1 MKFRVTDDIFYIYP
15 ETLIGIVVALNIN
28 NCQDTSETT
37 HLLRLQE
44 ARVADAFLATDVAQH
59 PCIASWREAY
69 KKFGAKPQKYYSS
82 VESLVRR
89 VVSGQK
95 VPSINNLVNIYNAV
109 SLKYIVPAGG
119 EDLDKI
125 QGDVELTIAGEAEAA
140 IRLLGERD
148 ERPPKRGEVF
158 YKDDLG
164 GICRR
169 WNWREAERTKLTE
182 STRNAMLIVEGLNM
196 KERERVEGALKEL
209 VELIKV
215 YSGGDVRSEIVDKNN
230 PVIELV

>member
-1 MKFRVTDDIFYIYP
+1 MKFRVTDAIFSIYP
-15 ETLIGIVVALNIN
+15 ETIVGVVVALGIN
-28 NCQDTSETT
+28 NRHDPSQTT

-44 ARVADAFLATDVAQH
+44 ARVADEFRATDVAQH

-89 VVSGQK
+89 VVSGQE

-125 QGDVELTIAGEAEAA
+125 QGDVELTIAGETEAA

-164 GICRR
+164 AICRR
-169 WNWREAERTKLTE
+169 WNWREADRTKLTE
-182 STRNAMLIVEGLNM
+182 STRNAMLVVEGLSA
-196 KERERVEGALKEL
+196 KEKERVEGAVREL
-209 VELIKV
+209 VELIKT
-215 YSGGDVRSEIVDKNN
+215 YSGGEVRSEILDKSNQ
-230 PVIELV
+230 VIELM